1 MELDSNNIE
10 AALNRLEAELDE
22 QYRKT
27 SAGQRRKITMVKEGV
42 TEARKRIREMVSD
55 PESRIPEQAPNILEV
70 ADVIHN
76 EYCKH
81 PMVDHTGHVESI
93 ARRITEHIEIL
104 RLASRPDSEIDTSD
118 IPEVKDFSGA
128 VRGKFF
134 RGEQALLSDQDAEAL
149 LKNLADG
156 FFHYWEDTGRV
167 PIGQERMEMIDHIL
181 RETPLPSRKLALAG
195 K

>member
-22 QYRKT
+22 QYQKT

-55 PESRIPEQAPNILEV
+55 PESRIPEQAPSMMDI
-70 ADVIHN
+70 ADTIHGQ
-76 EYCKH
+76 YCSH
-81 PMVDHTGHVESI
+81 PMVDHTGHVENI
-93 ARRITEHIEIL
+93 AHVISQHASL
-104 RLASRPDSEIDTSD
+104 LAMATRPDIEA
-118 IPEVKDFSGA
+118 DFEAETGFNLPKLF
-128 VRGKFF
+128 RGK
-134 RGEQALLSDQDAEAL
+134 QALLSDQDAEAL
-149 LKNLADG
+149 LKSLADG